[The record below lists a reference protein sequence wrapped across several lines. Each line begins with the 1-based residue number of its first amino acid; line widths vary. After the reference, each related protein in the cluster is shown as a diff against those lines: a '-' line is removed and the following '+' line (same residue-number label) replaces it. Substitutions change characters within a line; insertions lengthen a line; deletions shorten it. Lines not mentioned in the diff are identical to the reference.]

1 MTPKSGRSIMMKRMP
16 AMFLAACALAAMAGQ
31 ARAEARATLPLP
43 EMVVSK
49 TAAPPAID
57 GRMAPGEW
65 DRAPACT
72 AWVHAFEGSLGLV
85 QSTAWITYD
94 DKYIYV
100 CIKNNRGP
108 KGALLAR
115 RARKSDDAAIVFDPS
130 NEIWL
135 TPPVT
140 PAATYQT
147 LFNPYPAVFDA
158 KMIPSVGYTAMS
170 WQGRWKIASS
180 ETPDDWIVEARAE
193 IKAFG
198 FDAIKDGSTWGG
210 LFCADLGDGY
220 GFRAWA
226 PGGAFADIP
235 RHGRLHFKDS
245 SPVFQFLTCESVF
258 TGKPALDMAVTGPA
272 KGASDVTVSVRFGPG
287 VAAAPGDLVL
297 EKPLAVADGKRTT
310 FTLSADLAPLKLP
323 LQKVEVEKV
332 QKEVPGGFCEVAAR
346 TADGAVLYH
355 QVFPFAIHGWVR
367 TPPSQIKKTPYETP
381 FGLSAFY
388 APLSK
393 KLIVK
398 ADRLYMERR
407 DDVAGGTARL
417 KDARGRVA
425 AERKLAPFYFD
436 YSEFPMDLAG
446 VGVPVETE
454 ADWAA
459 SKGVEVEAKKI
470 AAENKRNEEANRK
483 IAEQNQ
489 ELAAE
494 GKPALPLLPIRE
506 PKPAAAA
513 AAKVP
518 AEYDLEVILTD
529 AAGKEIAATTAKVK
543 LLGYQF
549 EWLPNTVGVSDKVI
563 PPWTPVRFSN
573 GQVAMWNKT
582 YRLSG
587 LGLAEKIANGGAPQ
601 LSSMKMIA
609 IVNGKEVEVKA
620 EGPAV
625 KRETEA
631 GLDLT
636 GRAEFEGLTL
646 SVATRVEFDGFVMN
660 TMELKGAKGARLD
673 RLSLVVTMPKDEAPC
688 FVTTSGGWSAYHG
701 WTPERWDSR
710 ETALGS
716 MIGNFV
722 PYVLFTDSDRGF
734 CWFADTDKGWLLDP
748 AAATLQMARQGDQV
762 VFRAN
767 FVTRP
772 GTVEQPTTIRYGW
785 TVTPQKPQPKGWR
798 NWTVGRAPN
807 AMGAGVFW
815 CDADWA
821 VLWPYYSSPFPWD
834 YEKSRMLL
842 AGGDG
847 SSGVVNCVGN
857 IAHSIGRYMDAKGR
871 WFNEVAADWGAVP
884 GDLSNGNVCR
894 TAEGSNAFQLW
905 HWDQWIKKSGLSGL
919 YFDETY
925 LGEEWNYLVGNAYR
939 TPDERVQ
946 PGYSYLGLRD
956 LFKRLRYVF
965 EANGKRP
972 PNLWL
977 HTTSGQPVYAW
988 MPDVSMEGEN
998 VEPAGGDNDYIEALP
1013 ASRLRSIGMG
1023 RNLGSAPFIMCQTGR
1038 HYNPA
1043 FSNPLIEQFVGWV
1056 LLHDALP
1063 EQIEFW
1069 NGLTGE
1075 LQMWH
1080 DDIRFLPYWK
1090 TGQGVASR
1098 TPDVLASAHARPGH
1112 AVLWIMNVAKANQ
1125 RAAVALDLKALGLD
1139 AARPLRV
1146 FDAETGEQ
1154 HKLAGNVLSVD
1165 VPKRMWRCVRL
1176 VQDDLLTGGT
1186 TFVARFD
1193 KDAVADAA
1201 LGCPLPNVATE
1212 AKIPQATAEGKAGK
1226 GFALEAAVSYNARH
1240 NIPAGQGTI
1249 ALDLKCDAAMS
1260 GTVLAVAPVTL
1271 RLDRGKL
1278 VIQQE
1283 KEKPAE
1289 AALQLPADAA
1299 WRRFVITWKDLDL
1312 KVACDGQEVLAV
1324 KLASPLGAKM
1334 CRGLQ
1339 IRDNRSRANNN
1350 PPFTLGPIRG
1360 AVIDNLL
1367 ISGEITDRVPR

>member
-1 MTPKSGRSIMMKRMP
+1 MAKRMLQ
-16 AMFLAACALAAMAGQ
+16 AAVLAVVLAATAGQ
-31 ARAEARATLPLP
+31 ARAEVKAVLPLP

-49 TAAPPAID
+49 SAAPPTID
-57 GRMAPGEW
+57 GRMEPGEW

-85 QSTAWITYD
+85 QSAAWITYD

-108 KGALLAR
+108 KGALLAK
-115 RARKSDDAAIVFDPS
+115 RARKSDDSAIVFDPS

-170 WQGRWKIASS
+170 WQGRWTIASS
-180 ETPDDWIVEARAE
+180 EAPDHWIVEARAE

-198 FDAIKDGSTWGG
+198 AGAIKNGSTWRG
-210 LFCADLGDGY
+210 LFSADLGDGY

-235 RHGRLHFKDS
+235 RHGYLHFKDS
-245 SPVFQFLTCESVF
+245 SAVFQFLTAESIF
-258 TGKPALDMAVTGPA
+258 TGKPAFDMAVTGPA

-287 VAAAPGDLVL
+287 VAPAPGDLAL
-297 EKPLAVADGKRTT
+297 ERKITVADGKRET
-310 FTLSADLAPLKLP
+310 FSLSADLASLKLP

-367 TPPSQIKKTPYETP
+367 TPPGEIKKTPYETP

-398 ADRLYMERR
+398 ADRLYLERR
-407 DDVAGGTARL
+407 ADVAGGTARL
-417 KDARGRVA
+417 RDARGKRV
-425 AERKLAPFYFD
+425 AERKIAPFYFD
-436 YSEFPMDLAG
+436 YSEFPMDLAD
-446 VGVPVETE
+446 VKAPVESE

-459 SKGVEVEAKKI
+459 SKGIEVENKKL
-470 AAENKRNEEANRK
+470 AAENKKAEEANLK
-483 IAEQNQ
+483 IAEENKK
-489 ELAAE
+489 LVAE
-494 GKPALPLLPIRE
+494 GKPAKPLLPIRQ
-506 PKPAAAA
+506 PRPVAPAKA
-513 AAKVP
+513 P
-518 AEYDLEVILTD
+518 AEYDLEVVLTD
-529 AAGKEIAATTAKVK
+529 AAGKEIAATTTKVK

-549 EWLPNTVGVSDKVI
+549 EWLPNRVGVSDKVI
-563 PPWTPVRFSN
+563 PPWTPVRYTK
-573 GQVAMWNKT
+573 GEVAMWNKT
-582 YRLSG
+582 YQMSG
-587 LGLAEKIANGGAPQ
+587 LGLAEKVTNGGAPQ
-601 LSSMKMIA
+601 LTSMKLMA

-620 EGPAV
+620 DRPSLKKQTEG
-625 KRETEA
+625 
-631 GLDLT
+631 GLDLA
-636 GRAEFEGLTL
+636 GKAKFEGLTL

-660 TMELKGAKGARLD
+660 TMELKGSKGARLE
-673 RLSLVVTMPKDEAPC
+673 RLSLVVTLPKDEAPC

-701 WTPERWDSR
+701 WTPDRWDSR

-722 PYVLFTDSDRGF
+722 PYVFFTDSDRGF

-748 AAATLQMARQGDQV
+748 AAPTLEMRREGDQV

-772 GTVEQPTTIRYGW
+772 GPVEQPTTIRYGW

-798 NWTVGRAPN
+798 NWIIGQSPN
-807 AMGAGVFW
+807 ARGVGVFW

-834 YEKSRMLL
+834 YEKSRRLL
-842 AGGDG
+842 ENRGGPG
-847 SSGVVNCVGN
+847 GVIGCPGN
-857 IAHSIGRYMDAKGR
+857 IAHAIGRYMDYKGR
-871 WFNEVAADWGAVP
+871 WFNEAAADWGTVP

-894 TAEGSNAFQLW
+894 LPGGSNDFQVW
-905 HWDQWIKKSGLSGL
+905 HWDQWIRKSGLAGL
-919 YFDETY
+919 YFDENY
-925 LGEEWNYLVGNAYR
+925 LGEEWNYLAGNAYL

-956 LFKRLRYVF
+956 VFKRLRYVF

-977 HTTSGQPVYAW
+977 HTTSGQPAYAW

-998 VEPAGGDNDYIEALP
+998 VEPASAENDYIEALP
-1013 ASRLRSIGMG
+1013 ASRIRSIGMG
-1023 RNLGSAPFIMCQTGR
+1023 RNLGAAPFIMCQTSR

-1043 FSNPLIEQFVGWV
+1043 FSGPLIEQFVGW
-1056 LLHDALP
+1056 LLAHDVLP
-1063 EQIEFW
+1063 EGVEFW
-1069 NGLTGE
+1069 HVLTGE

-1090 TGQGVASR
+1090 KGQGVESR
-1098 TPDVLASAHARPGH
+1098 TPDVLASAHIRPGH
-1112 AVLWIMNVAKANQ
+1112 AVLWIMNTAKADQ
-1125 RAAVALDLKALGLD
+1125 KAAVALDLKVLGLD
-1139 AARPLRV
+1139 AARPIRV
-1146 FDAETGEQ
+1146 LDAETGEE
-1154 HKLAGNVLSVD
+1154 HKIAGGALTLD

-1176 VQDDLLTGGT
+1176 VQDDLLTGGA
-1186 TFVARFD
+1186 TFVARFE

-1201 LGCPLPNVATE
+1201 LGSPLPNVPTE

-1226 GFALEAAVSYNARH
+1226 GLALETAVSYNARH
-1240 NIPAGQGTI
+1240 NIPSGQGTI
-1249 ALDLKCDAAMS
+1249 SFDLKCGAATS
-1260 GTVLAVAPVTL
+1260 GTVFAVGPVTL
-1271 RLDRGKL
+1271 RIDRGKL
-1278 VIQQE
+1278 VLQQE
-1283 KEKPAE
+1283 GNAQASVPRPVLSGRAAAE
-1289 AALQLPADAA
+1289 AAPKLPADAA
-1299 WRRFVITWKDLDL
+1299 WHRFTLAWKGLDL
-1312 KVACDGQEVLAV
+1312 KVSCDGQEILAL
-1324 KLASPLGAKM
+1324 KLTAPLGAKPS
-1334 CRGLQ
+1334 RGLQ
-1339 IRDNRSRANNN
+1339 IRDNLGRTNNN
-1350 PPFTLGPIRG
+1350 PPFTLGPARG
-1360 AVIDNLL
+1360 AVIDNLVIAL
-1367 ISGEITDRVPR
+1367 LT